1 MAGARDDLHIGGSG
15 GSGALLVGGR
25 GDLYVG
31 GRGGA
36 LCDGDGGDLH
46 IDGQD
51 VDGQDIDGQDYLEA
65 EQALREANARLPTS
79 GVAVAASKV
88 LPPSSRCP
96 SAPRLTLPTRTKL
109 VTDSKSNPGN
119 DETKSNVWSQHNGDQ
134 TQQRLPRS

>member
-1 MAGARDDLHIGGSG
+1 LAAPPATSQSAGARDNLHIGGSG
-15 GSGALLVGGR
+15 GSRALLVGGR
-25 GDLYVG
+25 G
-31 GRGGA
+31 GA
-36 LCDGDGGDLH
+36 LRDGDGGDLH
-46 IDGQD
+46 VDGQD
-51 VDGQDIDGQDYLEA
+51 VDGQDVDGQDVDGQDYLEA

-119 DETKSNVWSQHNGDQ
+119 DETKSNVWSRHH
-134 TQQRLPRS
+134 